1 MTAVSFLLQ
10 GCNLIFVVCVGWA
23 GGTLFKKAR
32 IPAAALLGALVI
44 SALWA
49 MTGTQPG
56 YPSGALSF
64 LSNVAIGLFLG
75 VRLNRESCRLL
86 RTLPGAAL
94 LVAGWMLGLS
104 LVMGYL
110 MSTFT
115 SLPFPTAMLGST
127 AGGIT
132 EMALLSLSMGAD
144 VASVTLLQVFRLL
157 AAVLTTPVLCRMWMR
172 NHPSSPV
179 CCVAK
184 EGDDPVDAVGAPVP
198 SGARMRTNVLCVAAA
213 VFGGAAGK
221 WLSLP
226 AGPLIGAMVGSG
238 AVTILVGEPKL
249 PAGLIRTFGQVGVG
263 IIIARSITKEVLVGF
278 VELLGPLAL
287 LTVGMIG
294 GSLLLAVLLH
304 RIAGFAPMTCMLAAS
319 PGGLSQIASIADEFG
334 ADPVIVSLIQTVR
347 LLSIILVLP
356 PLLPLLMR

>member
-1 MTAVSFLLQ
+1 MTVVSFLLQ
-10 GCNLIFVVCVGWA
+10 GCDLIFVVCVGWA
-23 GGTLFKKAR
+23 GGALFKRAR

-49 MTGTQPG
+49 MTGTQPA
-56 YPSGALSF
+56 YPSGTLSF

-86 RTLPGAAL
+86 RNLPGPAI
-94 LVAGWMLGLS
+94 LVSGWMLGLS
-104 LVMGYL
+104 LAMGYL

-115 SLPFPTAMLGST
+115 SLPLPTAMLGST

-144 VASVTLLQVFRLL
+144 VASVTLLQIFRLL

-172 NHPSSPV
+172 NHPSPV
-179 CCVAK
+179 CCVAE
-184 EGDDPVDAVGAPVP
+184 EGDDPIKLVRTPVP
-198 SGARMRTNVLCVAAA
+198 SRARLRTNVLCAAAA
-213 VFGGAAGK
+213 VAGGLAGK

-226 AGPLIGAMVGSG
+226 AGALIGAMAASG
-238 AVTILVGEPKL
+238 AVTNAAGEPRL
-249 PAGLIRTFGQVGVG
+249 PDRLIRTFGQVGVG
-263 IIIARSITKEVLVGF
+263 VIIARSITKEVLLGF
-278 VELLGPLAL
+278 LSLLGPLAL

-304 RIAGFAPMTCMLAAS
+304 RIAGFSPMTCMLASS

>member
-10 GCNLIFVVCVGWA
+10 GCDLIFVVCVGWA
-23 GGTLFKKAR
+23 GGALFKKAR

-49 MTGTQPG
+49 MTGTQPA
-56 YPSGALSF
+56 YPSGTLSF

-86 RTLPGAAL
+86 RKLPGPAI

-157 AAVLTTPVLCRMWMR
+157 AAVLSTPVLCRMWMR
-172 NHPSSPV
+172 NHPSPV
-179 CCVAK
+179 CCVAE
-184 EGDDPVDAVGAPVP
+184 EGDDPVDAVSAPVP
-198 SGARMRTNVLCVAAA
+198 SGARLRKNVLCVAAA

-226 AGPLIGAMVGSG
+226 AGPLIGAMIGSG
-238 AVTILVGEPKL
+238 AVTLLVGEPKL
-249 PAGLIRTFGQVGVG
+249 PVGFIRNFGQVGVG
-263 IIIARSITKEVLVGF
+263 IIIARSITKEVLLGF

-294 GSLLLAVLLH
+294 GSLLLAVLLR

>member
-10 GCNLIFVVCVGWA
+10 GCDLIFVVVAGLA
-23 GGTLFKKAR
+23 GGAIFKR
-32 IPAAALLGALVI
+32 MHIPAAALLGALFI
-44 SALWA
+44 SAIWA
-49 MTGTQPG
+49 MTGTQPD
-56 YPSGALSF
+56 YPSGVLSF

-86 RTLPGAAL
+86 RRLPGPAL

-104 LVMGYL
+104 LAMGYL

-132 EMALLSLSMGAD
+132 EMALLTLSMGAD

-157 AAVLTTPVLCRMWMR
+157 AAVVTTPVLCRMWMR
-172 NHPSSPV
+172 NHPSSAACCAV
-179 CCVAK
+179 C
-184 EGDDPVDAVGAPVP
+184 ETDDPVVVESVRGAPSFFAP
-198 SGARMRTNVLCVAAA
+198 RSILCAMSAVL
-213 VFGGAAGK
+213 GGAAGK
-221 WLSLP
+221 WLGIP
-226 AGPLIGAMVGSG
+226 AGTLIGAMTGTGFVTVIFGECRLPSG
-238 AVTILVGEPKL
+238 M
-249 PAGLIRTFGQVGVG
+249 IRTFGQAGVG
-263 IIIARSITKEVLVGF
+263 IIIARSITSEVLLAF
-278 VELLGPLAL
+278 VSLLGPLLL

-304 RIAGFAPMTCMLAAS
+304 RITGLAPMTCMLAAS

-334 ADPVIVSLIQTVR
+334 ADPIVVSLIQTVR
-347 LLSIILVLP
+347 LLSIVLVLP